1 MPNER
6 DRVKGIDDCPSPSA
20 IVRHLDQYVIGQE
33 AAKRTL
39 AVAVYA
45 HYRKLALAR
54 DEGLEI
60 TKSNVL
66 LVGPTGTG
74 KTLLCESLARLLTVP
89 FVTAD
94 ATSLAQSRYVNE
106 EIQAILERLHD
117 KAAGDIERTQRGI
130 VFIDEVDKLKS
141 AALAAEHGTSGE
153 SVQHALL
160 KIMEGAPVRL
170 SSGDYLDTSNVL
182 FICGGAFVG
191 LEEIMSHSHGF
202 GFVATSAADD
212 RRILES
218 LNERVKPD
226 DLVKFG
232 LIPEFTGRLA
242 IVARLQDLT
251 RDMLVRI
258 LVEPRDCIYR
268 QFQAILKTQN
278 VELVVAPRVFG
289 EIADLAIEYKSGA
302 RSLRG
307 LFEELLA
314 PVLFTVPDHPEIRR
328 VELASIF
335 SEPRYFKAGAYPRS
349 LLPRL
354 VQCARAW
361 PSSRSDPTRSAFHF
375 MLSSTL
381 PGERSKQSKA

>member
-1 MPNER
+1 MPSAR
-6 DRVKGIDDCPSPSA
+6 DPVKTIDECPSPSA

-39 AVAVYA
+39 AVSVYA

-141 AALAAEHGTSGE
+141 AALAADHGTSGE

-170 SSGDYLDTSNVL
+170 SGGDYLDTSNVL

-191 LEEIMSHSHGF
+191 LEEIMSNSHGY
-202 GFVATSAADD
+202 GFVATSADDD

-268 QFQAILKTQN
+268 QFQAILKTQK
-278 VELVVAPRVFG
+278 VDLVIAPRVFG
-289 EIADLAIEYKSGA
+289 EIADLAIEDKSGA

-335 SEPRYFKAGAYPRS
+335 SEPRYFQAGS
-349 LLPRL
+349 
-354 VQCARAW
+354 
-361 PSSRSDPTRSAFHF
+361 
-375 MLSSTL
+375 
-381 PGERSKQSKA
+381 

>member
-1 MPNER
+1 MPSER
-6 DRVKGIDDCPSPSA
+6 DAVKTIDDCPSPSA
-20 IVRHLDQYVIGQE
+20 IVRHLDQYVIGQD

-130 VFIDEVDKLKS
+130 VFIDEVDKLKT
-141 AALAAEHGTSGE
+141 AAMAAEHGTSGE

-191 LEEIMSHSHGF
+191 LEEIMSNSHGF
-202 GFVATSAADD
+202 GFVATSADDD

-268 QFQAILKTQN
+268 QFQAILKTQK
-278 VELVVAPRVFG
+278 VELVIAPRVFG

-335 SEPRYFKAGAYPRS
+335 SEPRYFRAG
-349 LLPRL
+349 
-354 VQCARAW
+354 
-361 PSSRSDPTRSAFHF
+361 
-375 MLSSTL
+375 
-381 PGERSKQSKA
+381 G

>member
-1 MPNER
+1 M
-6 DRVKGIDDCPSPSA
+6 
-20 IVRHLDQYVIGQE
+20 
-33 AAKRTL
+33 
-39 AVAVYA
+39 
-45 HYRKLALAR
+45 
-54 DEGLEI
+54 
-60 TKSNVL
+60 
-66 LVGPTGTG
+66 
-74 KTLLCESLARLLTVP
+74 
-89 FVTAD
+89 
-94 ATSLAQSRYVNE
+94 
-106 EIQAILERLHD
+106 
-117 KAAGDIERTQRGI
+117 
-130 VFIDEVDKLKS
+130 FIDEVDKLKS
-141 AALAAEHGTSGE
+141 AAMAADHGTSGE

-170 SSGDYLDTSNVL
+170 SGGDYLDTSNVL

-191 LEEIMSHSHGF
+191 LEEIMSNSHGF
-202 GFVATSAADD
+202 GFVATSADDD

-278 VELVVAPRVFG
+278 VELAIAPRVFG

-335 SEPRYFKAGAYPRS
+335 SEPRY
-349 LLPRL
+349 L
-354 VQCARAW
+354 RA
-361 PSSRSDPTRSAFHF
+361 SV
-375 MLSSTL
+375 
-381 PGERSKQSKA
+381 

>member
-1 MPNER
+1 MPSGREPAAAAA
-6 DRVKGIDDCPSPSA
+6 DCPTPSA
-20 IVRHLDQYVIGQE
+20 IVRHLDQYVIGQDG
-33 AAKRTL
+33 AKRTL

-66 LVGPTGTG
+66 LIGPTGTG
-74 KTLLCESLARLLTVP
+74 KTLLCESLAKLLAVP

-94 ATSLAQSRYVNE
+94 ATSLAQSRYVND

-117 KAAGDIERTQRGI
+117 RAAGDMERTARGI
-130 VFIDEVDKLKS
+130 VFIDEVDKLKT
-141 AALAAEHGTSGE
+141 AALAAGHGTSGE

-170 SSGDYLDTSNVL
+170 SAGGYLDTSNVL

-191 LEEIMSHSHGF
+191 LDEIVAQGHGF
-202 GFVATSAADD
+202 GYVATSAADD
-212 RRILES
+212 RRILDR

-242 IVARLQDLT
+242 IVAQLQDLT

-258 LVEPRDCIYR
+258 LTEPRDCIYR
-268 QFQAILKTQN
+268 QFQAILKAQN

-307 LFEELLA
+307 LFEELVA
-314 PVLFTVPDHPEIRR
+314 PVLFAVPDHPEIRR
-328 VELASIF
+328 VELSSIF
-335 SEPRYFKAGAYPRS
+335 AEPRYLRAAD
-349 LLPRL
+349 
-354 VQCARAW
+354 AR
-361 PSSRSDPTRSAFHF
+361 
-375 MLSSTL
+375 
-381 PGERSKQSKA
+381 G

>member
-1 MPNER
+1 MPSER
-6 DRVKGIDDCPSPSA
+6 DAVRTIDDCPSPSA
-20 IVRHLDQYVIGQE
+20 IVRHLDQYVIGQD

-130 VFIDEVDKLKS
+130 VFIDEVDKLKT
-141 AALAAEHGTSGE
+141 AAMAAEHGTSGE

-191 LEEIMSHSHGF
+191 LEEIMSNSHGF
-202 GFVATSAADD
+202 GFVATSADDD

-268 QFQAILKTQN
+268 QFQAILRTQK
-278 VELVVAPRVFG
+278 VELVIAPRVFG

-335 SEPRYFKAGAYPRS
+335 SEPRYFRAG
-349 LLPRL
+349 
-354 VQCARAW
+354 
-361 PSSRSDPTRSAFHF
+361 
-375 MLSSTL
+375 
-381 PGERSKQSKA
+381 G

>member
-1 MPNER
+1 MPSER
-6 DRVKGIDDCPSPSA
+6 DAVKTIDDCPSPSA
-20 IVRHLDQYVIGQE
+20 IVRHLDQYVIGQD

-141 AALAAEHGTSGE
+141 AAMAADHGTSGE

-191 LEEIMSHSHGF
+191 LEEIMSNSHGF
-202 GFVATSAADD
+202 GFVATSADDD

-268 QFQAILKTQN
+268 QFQAILKTQK
-278 VELVVAPRVFG
+278 VELVIAPRVFG

-328 VELASIF
+328 VELTSIF
-335 SEPRYFKAGAYPRS
+335 SEPRY
-349 LLPRL
+349 L
-354 VQCARAW
+354 RAN
-361 PSSRSDPTRSAFHF
+361 A
-375 MLSSTL
+375 
-381 PGERSKQSKA
+381 

>member
-1 MPNER
+1 MGTVASSLET
-6 DRVKGIDDCPSPSA
+6 CPTPSA
-20 IVRHLDQYVIGQE
+20 IVRHLDQYVVGQE
-33 AAKRTL
+33 HAKRTL

-54 DEGLEI
+54 EDGLEI

-94 ATSLAQSRYVNE
+94 ATSLAQSRYVND
-106 EIQAILERLHD
+106 EIQSILERLRD
-117 KAAGDIERTQRGI
+117 NASGDIGRTQHGI

-141 AALAAEHGTSGE
+141 AAQSATHGTSGE

-170 SSGDYLDTSNVL
+170 SSGDYLDTSHVL

-191 LEEIMSHSHGF
+191 IEEIMSRSHGF
-202 GFVATSAADD
+202 GFVSTSDD
-212 RRILES
+212 DNRRILES

-226 DLVKFG
+226 DLVEFG

-242 IVARLQDLT
+242 IVARLQELS

-258 LVEPRDCIYR
+258 MTEPRNCVYR
-268 QFQAILKTQN
+268 QFQAIFNAQN
-278 VELVVAPRVFG
+278 VQLSVEPRVFG
-289 EIADLAIEYKSGA
+289 EIADLAVEYKSGA

-314 PVLFTVPDHPEIRR
+314 PVLFAVPDHPEVRR
-328 VELASIF
+328 VELTSIF
-335 SEPRYFKAGAYPRS
+335 AEPRYF
-349 LLPRL
+349 
-354 VQCARAW
+354 RA
-361 PSSRSDPTRSAFHF
+361 TA
-375 MLSSTL
+375 
-381 PGERSKQSKA
+381 

>member
-1 MPNER
+1 MPSAR
-6 DRVKGIDDCPSPSA
+6 DSVKSIDDCPSPSA
-20 IVRHLDQYVIGQE
+20 IVRHLDQYVIGQD

-106 EIQAILERLHD
+106 EIQAILERLYD
-117 KAAGDIERTQRGI
+117 NTAGDIERTQRGI

-141 AALAAEHGTSGE
+141 AALSAEHGTSGE

-170 SSGDYLDTSNVL
+170 SSGDYLDTANVL

-242 IVARLQDLT
+242 IVARLRDLT

-258 LVEPRDCIYR
+258 LIEPRDCIYR

-278 VELVVAPRVFG
+278 VELFVAPRVFG

-314 PVLFTVPDHPEIRR
+314 PVLFMVPDHPEIRR
-328 VELASIF
+328 VELTSIF
-335 SEPRYFKAGAYPRS
+335 SEPRY
-349 LLPRL
+349 L
-354 VQCARAW
+354 RA
-361 PSSRSDPTRSAFHF
+361 SA
-375 MLSSTL
+375 
-381 PGERSKQSKA
+381 